1 MTTSNDTR
9 DRAQLAALF
18 ESPRGADRREMAR
31 LRQELAAM
39 TARAE
44 AAEAWRAEWSDAID
58 EAAEA
63 CSAAEDRAEMAEVAL
78 GAAFRAGWSARHNHN
93 RASPPDMAR
102 HLEAW
107 KQQAFNDARRN
118 TK

>member
-1 MTTSNDTR
+1 MHTCIIPLPPPPTNR
-9 DRAQLAALF
+9 PRVVQL
-18 ESPRGADRREMAR
+18 PKKGGGYRGA
-31 LRQELAAM
+31 LA
-39 TARAE
+39 TPKPIKE
-44 AAEAWRAEWSDAID
+44 WRAEWSDAID